1 MSIADPPTPVQPT
14 PAASSAP
21 SNRLISLQRIQQ
33 RKQRL
38 CELPL
43 NQKMAKLAMYSS
55 CSGGGGDNKIQGK
68 DEGHNSFKYPLTL
81 STFPIKECRCTG
93 WKTPQESRHLDVE
106 ASYCP
111 SPDEPCRNCQHSLQS
126 HISHLGEIADDQL
139 TDLLGTI
146 IDVENLFMSMQ
157 REDDQD
163 TKKVYY
169 YLFRLLRQC
178 IISRTQ
184 PLIRGPLGDPPF
196 ETPSIAKA
204 VTNFVFHKYSH
215 LSAPELQSMMDVA
228 KTFLHCLN
236 NWKFEAPSIRGKD
249 LSNEDASNYKINY
262 TRWLVFCH
270 VPAFCNSLKHYD
282 TTHVFGRTMLKS
294 CYQFVYQQ
302 LMAKCKVERERM
314 PMERR
319 PVLSQ
324 LPKFVEALKHEV
336 LNEESEIWSVNY
348 KPPANAT
355 AAMHQRKRAHPD
367 GKGNISIKSN
377 DSKRHKAGGA
387 GLNANQIEGG
397 VGETS
402 KNNLSI
408 AATAEFDLTDDMVIL
423 AMNQINQSNYVH
435 RPDVVFPVNAPRDEA
450 AKAEES
456 RREIEFH
463 IVGNSLTHPVS
474 KQSMLWL
481 LGLHSVFAHQ
491 LPGMPKEYI
500 SQLVFDPKHKTLA
513 LVKDGRPIGGIC
525 FRTFASQGFTEIVFC
540 AVTSSEQVKGYG
552 THLMNHL
559 KDYST
564 QTGIRH
570 FLTYADE
577 FAIGYF
583 KKQGF
588 SKDIKVARPI
598 YTGYIKEYE
607 GATLM
612 HCELHSKIVYTQ
624 FSAIIRRQKEIL
636 KELIAQKQNEVQK
649 VHPGL
654 TCFQEGVR
662 SIPVESIPGLK
673 ETGWKPQQR
682 APRQGRPLEESADPD
697 KLALTLN
704 TVLATMRSHASA
716 WPFLKPVNQAEVPDY
731 YDHIKYPMDFKTI
744 GERLKKGYYV
754 TRRLFM
760 GDMARVF
767 INCRLYN
774 SPETEYYR

>member
-1 MSIADPPTPVQPT
+1 MSVDPPTAVAAPAPPA
-14 PAASSAP
+14 PAAAP
-21 SNRLISLQRIQQ
+21 ANRLTSLQRIQQ

-38 CELPL
+38 CDLPL
-43 NQKMAKLAMYSS
+43 AQKMAKLAMYSA
-55 CSGGGGDNKIQGK
+55 C
-68 DEGHNSFKYPLTL
+68 H
-81 STFPIKECRCTG
+81 FPNAECRCTG
-93 WKTPQESRHLDVE
+93 WKTPPESRHLDVE
-106 ASYCP
+106 VNYCP
-111 SPDEPCRNCQHSLQS
+111 DPEEPCRNCQHSLQS
-126 HISHLGEIADDQL
+126 HISHLGEVPADQL
-139 TDLLGTI
+139 GDLLGTI
-146 IDVENLFMSMQ
+146 IDVENLFMSLQ
-157 REDDQD
+157 REEDQD

-184 PLIRGPLGDPPF
+184 PFIRGPLGDPPF
-196 ETPSIAKA
+196 EVPSIAKA
-204 VTNFVFHKYSH
+204 VTNFVFFKYGH
-215 LSAPELQSMMDVA
+215 LNPAELQSMMDVA

-236 NWKFEAPSIRGKD
+236 NWKFEAPSVRGKD

-282 TTHVFGRTMLKS
+282 TTHVFGRTMLKA

-302 LMAKCKVERERM
+302 LMAKCKAERERM
-314 PMERR
+314 PMEKR

-336 LNEESEIWSVNY
+336 LNEESEIWSATY
-348 KPPANAT
+348 KPPASVAL
-355 AAMHQRKRAHPD
+355 HHRQKRAHPD
-367 GKGNISIKSN
+367 GGRATATGGIRPGEHA
-377 DSKRHKAGGA
+377 KRHKGA
-387 GLNANQIEGG
+387 
-397 VGETS
+397 
-402 KNNLSI
+402 
-408 AATAEFDLTDDMVIL
+408 AATGATDGGGPSGSLEGHDLSDETVLMAV
-423 AMNQINQSNYVH
+423 NQINQSNYVH
-435 RPDVVFPVNAPRDEA
+435 RPDVVFPVNVPRDEA

-463 IVGNSLTHPVS
+463 LVGNSLTRPVS

-525 FRTFASQGFTEIVFC
+525 FRTFAGQGFTEIVFC

-612 HCELHSKIVYTQ
+612 HCELHPSIVYTQ

-636 KELIAQKQNEVQK
+636 KELIAQRQQDVQK
-649 VHPGL
+649 VHGGL
-654 TCFQEGVR
+654 MCFQEGVR

-673 ETGWKPQQR
+673 ETGWRPQQR

-697 KLALTLN
+697 KLALTLS

-744 GERLKKGYYV
+744 GERLKRGYYI

-767 INCRLYN
+767 INCRMYN
-774 SPETEYYR
+774 APETEYYR

>member
-1 MSIADPPTPVQPT
+1 MSVDA
-14 PAASSAP
+14 PATAPATVVP
-21 SNRLISLQRIQQ
+21 SNRLTSLQRIQQ

-43 NQKMAKLAMYSS
+43 PQKMAKLAMYSA
-55 CSGGGGDNKIQGK
+55 CHVANA
-68 DEGHNSFKYPLTL
+68 
-81 STFPIKECRCTG
+81 ECRCTG
-93 WKTPQESRHLDVE
+93 WKMPQDSRHLDVE
-106 ASYCP
+106 ANYCP
-111 SPDEPCRNCQHSLQS
+111 DTEEPCRNCQHSLQS
-126 HISHLGEIADDQL
+126 HISHLGELPEDQMR
-139 TDLLGTI
+139 DLLGTI
-146 IDVENLFMSMQ
+146 IDVENLFMSLQ
-157 REDDQD
+157 REEDPD

-184 PLIRGPLGDPPF
+184 PFIRGPLGDPPF

-204 VTNFVFHKYSH
+204 VTNFVFHKYGH
-215 LSAPELQSMMDVA
+215 LNAADLQTMMDVA

-236 NWKFEAPSIRGKD
+236 NWKFEAPTVRGKD

-282 TTHVFGRTMLKS
+282 TTHVFGRTMLKA

-302 LMAKCKVERERM
+302 LMAKCKAERDRM
-314 PMERR
+314 PMEKR
-319 PVLSQ
+319 PVLSH

-336 LNEESEIWSVNY
+336 LNEESEIWNANY
-348 KPPANAT
+348 KPPASV
-355 AAMHQRKRAHPD
+355 AALQHRTKRAHPE
-367 GKGNISIKSN
+367 GKSSSVSRPG
-377 DSKRHKAGGA
+377 DQKRYKTTTGTAEEAGQAPG
-387 GLNANQIEGG
+387 GGG
-397 VGETS
+397 VVGTATTTGEHD
-402 KNNLSI
+402 LSDE
-408 AATAEFDLTDDMVIL
+408 AVML
-423 AMNQINQSNYVH
+423 AMNNIHQSGHVQG
-435 RPDVVFPVNAPRDEA
+435 PDVVFPVNAPRDEA

-456 RREIEFH
+456 RREIAFH
-463 IVGNSLTHPVS
+463 LVGNSLTHPVS

-500 SQLVFDPKHKTLA
+500 SQLAFDPKHKTLA

-598 YTGYIKEYE
+598 YTGFIKEYE

-612 HCELHSKIVYTQ
+612 HCELHPSIVYTQ
-624 FSAIIRRQKEIL
+624 FSAIIRKQKEIL
-636 KELIAQKQNEVQK
+636 KELISQRQQDVQK
-649 VHPGL
+649 VHAGL

-673 ETGWKPQQR
+673 ETGWRPQQR

-697 KLALTLN
+697 KLALTLS

-744 GERLKKGYYV
+744 ADRLKRGYYI

-767 INCRLYN
+767 INCRMYN
-774 SPETEYYR
+774 APETEYYRCANTLERYFQAKMKEIGLWDK